1 MPFQKRKI
9 FDFLSGYAISEYPD
23 MHFIVDISDSRALCA
38 LFLVASFPYYKLV
51 MDEEFSGTR
60 FFTSDY
66 GQEVVQNTG
75 ACLFEAG
82 ITLRRYIDTD
92 LRNIENKHNSKTL
105 CIIGLNVPI
114 ETIHEAGSRYKSVMY
129 IAPPAWIKEH
139 KIFAIPGN
147 VVLMPMD
154 DDTSF
159 IINSVREALYGEAV
173 FRGHIILNRVLS
185 RSGPDITKEA
195 FMKYIKDGPPAY
207 FRDNGE
213 GEEDSGFLYGDGDIL
228 NMMES
233 KHGGVLQ
240 RASEKV
246 SISESGIFLDKLT
259 RSCFQEGE
267 REMTRIIENIK
278 SVVINKERFTNPSH

>member
-129 IAPPAWIKEH
+129 IAPPAWIEEH

-173 FRGHIILNRVLS
+173 FRGHLILNRVLS
-185 RSGPDITKEA
+185 RPGRDITKEA

-213 GEEDSGFLYGDGDIL
+213 DEEGSGFLYGDGDIL
-228 NMMES
+228 DMMES
-233 KHGGVLQ
+233 KHGRVLK
-240 RASEKV
+240 RTSEEV
-246 SISESGIFLDKLT
+246 SVSESGIFLDKLA

-278 SVVINKERFTNPSH
+278 SVVINKERFTNPCH